1 MKKTM
6 KIILRVL
13 LVIVLVAVGGF
24 AGFAAYEYTHLID
37 DVEIKNIETEED
49 SFKVA
54 VISDTQLP
62 PTEESA
68 KDSDKFIVNFRNT
81 LTVLKN
87 QGVDMILFAG
97 DIGDLGTRFAFQT
110 YVDVIDEVFGE
121 DKPIIQTIMGNHD
134 FWNKNAKTAINH
146 IKAFEEITG
155 QSPWTHYVVNGYHFI
170 GASPNYGSISSGYR
184 ITAKWLDKELE
195 KASADSDGK
204 PIFVMTHNQ
213 PKDTSYGSEDW
224 GDSSLNS
231 VLKKYPNVIDFS
243 GHVHYS
249 LLDERSIWQG
259 KYTVINTQSLS
270 YTELERGKENGT
282 VPPNEADTP
291 MGYIMDFSEN
301 KIDIHR
307 VNFADGNMG
316 YEEKSNM
323 LWSFSLPYE
332 NEGKYAFDLRKAD
345 NKAPV
350 ISDTTGVA
358 SLNDNKIVLSFAA
371 GLDDDFVHSYKVVID
386 DKDTKYFFSDFY
398 NGIDNMKNTVE
409 LELENDG
416 KAHNYKIY
424 AVDSWGLE
432 SEDCVLIEFE

>member
-6 KIILRVL
+6 KIILCVL

-24 AGFAAYEYTHLID
+24 AGFATYEYTHLID
-37 DVEIKNIETEED
+37 DVEIKNFETEED

-170 GASPNYGSISSGYR
+170 GASPNYGSMSSGYR

-231 VLKKYPNVIDFS
+231 VLEKYPNVIDFS

-270 YTELERGKENGT
+270 YTELEQGKVNGT
-282 VPPNEADTP
+282 IPPNADATP
-291 MGYIMDFSEN
+291 MGYIMEFSDN
-301 KIDIHR
+301 SIDIHR
-307 VNFADGNMG
+307 INFAYGDMG
-316 YEEKSNM
+316 YEEKQNM
-323 LWSFSLPYE
+323 LWNIALPYE
-332 NEGKYAFDLRKAD
+332 NDGKYSFESRKAK
-345 NKAPV
+345 NMAPE
-350 ISDTTGVA
+350 ISSAEATVETKD
-358 SLNDNKIVLSFAA
+358 DKIVLTFPA
-371 GLDDDFVHSYKVVID
+371 GSDDDFVHSYKVVVD
-386 DKDTKYFFSDFY
+386 DNDTKYFFSDFY
-398 NGIDNMKNTVE
+398 NGLDDMKDTVE
-409 LELENDG
+409 LELDNDG
-416 KAHNYKIY
+416 KLHNYKIY
-424 AVDSWGLE
+424 AVDSWGEE
-432 SEDCVLIEFE
+432 SNTCITAQN

>member
-6 KIILRVL
+6 KIILCVL

-37 DVEIKNIETEED
+37 DVEIKNFETEED

-170 GASPNYGSISSGYR
+170 GASPNYGSMSSGYR

-231 VLKKYPNVIDFS
+231 VLEKYPNVIDFS

-270 YTELERGKENGT
+270 YTELEQGKVNGT
-282 VPPNEADTP
+282 IPPNADATP
-291 MGYIMDFSEN
+291 MGYIMEFSDN
-301 KIDIHR
+301 SIDIHR
-307 VNFADGNMG
+307 INFAYGDMG
-316 YEEKSNM
+316 YEEKQDM
-323 LWSFSLPYE
+323 LWNIALPYE
-332 NEGKYAFDLRKAD
+332 NDGKYSFESRKAK
-345 NKAPV
+345 NMAPE
-350 ISDTTGVA
+350 ISSAEATVETKYD
-358 SLNDNKIVLSFAA
+358 KIVLTFPA
-371 GLDDDFVHSYKVVID
+371 GSDDDFVHSYKVVVD
-386 DKDTKYFFSDFY
+386 DNDTKYFFSDFY
-398 NGIDNMKNTVE
+398 NGLDDMKDTVE
-409 LELENDG
+409 LELDNDG
-416 KAHNYKIY
+416 KLHNYKIY
-424 AVDSWGLE
+424 AVDSWGEE
-432 SEDCVLIEFE
+432 SNTCITAQN

>member
-1 MKKTM
+1 MKKTI
-6 KIILRVL
+6 KIILCVL

-37 DVEIKNIETEED
+37 DVEIKNFETEED

-170 GASPNYGSISSGYR
+170 GASPNYGSMSSGYR

-231 VLKKYPNVIDFS
+231 VLEKYPNVIDFS

-270 YTELERGKENGT
+270 YTELEQGKVNGT
-282 VPPNEADTP
+282 IPPNADATP
-291 MGYIMDFSEN
+291 MGYIMEFSDN
-301 KIDIHR
+301 SIDIHR
-307 VNFADGNMG
+307 INFAYGDMG
-316 YEEKSNM
+316 YEEKQDM
-323 LWSFSLPYE
+323 LWNIALPYE
-332 NEGKYAFDLRKAD
+332 NDGKYSFESRKAK
-345 NKAPV
+345 NMAPE
-350 ISDTTGVA
+350 ISSAEATVETKD
-358 SLNDNKIVLSFAA
+358 DKIVLTFPA
-371 GLDDDFVHSYKVVID
+371 GSDDDFVHSYKVVVD
-386 DKDTKYFFSDFY
+386 DNDTKYFFSDFY
-398 NGIDNMKNTVE
+398 NGLDDMKDTVE
-409 LELENDG
+409 LELDNDG
-416 KAHNYKIY
+416 KLHNYKIY
-424 AVDSWGLE
+424 AVDSWGEE
-432 SEDCVLIEFE
+432 SNTCITAQN